1 MPSSSSRQL
10 SIALPGGVE
19 ADIERF
25 EAVERLSE
33 LFQIDVQVR
42 CVGPVDFFALLGQPV
57 EITIAADGEQ
67 GRIFHGLL
75 FEAEFIEDQRPVIA
89 ADVLG
94 TGVIYRLTLRPWTYY
109 LTRNLDY
116 VIFQDMTAL
125 DIIQQVFTSLN
136 FQDFDASGVQR
147 GKRVRSYCAQFR
159 ETAFDFVSRLM
170 EEEGIYYFF
179 THTEGKHTLT
189 MCDNPAAHSESAYGT
204 VPYVPLQ
211 GGNRAGQDYIWR
223 WTQRVVETGE
233 TKATLRNF
241 DFKRPTSVV
250 EVAHPFAKRG
260 TGPAGLMD
268 VYDYPAAFGVISDH
282 ADGTAGDPPDP
293 QAGEVLG
300 KVIVDA
306 RRRDNQ
312 LFLGEGD
319 TLALA
324 CGETFELQG
333 HSVSS
338 LNGKVMIVSLRHEV
352 VSETYRSG
360 GGGGGGGGATMPT
373 VFIEAVPSDVPWQAP
388 QRTPRPVA
396 RGPETAIV
404 TGPAGEEIYTD
415 EFGRVKV
422 HFHWDRLGPVSG
434 DSKTSCWL
442 RVASSLAGNN
452 FGELFLPRVGQE
464 VIVDFLDGDPDRPL
478 ITGRVYNGD
487 QRTSVGKLPD
497 NRTKS
502 GLRTQTAYGKSTSD
516 YDGAVGP
523 PSDEPGFNEILFEDR
538 SGKEL
543 FSVRAQRDMLEHVY
557 RDETRNTHRDQTEE
571 VGRHRKT
578 TIHTGNDTYT
588 LEKGDETHTVSQG
601 KRTTQVQQN
610 EALKVVQG
618 DMSTEVSQGN
628 QSTKVSMGNQTTDV
642 SMGNISVKADMG
654 KIEIEAMQSIELK
667 VGQSSIMIDQT
678 GVTVKGM
685 MISNQAQVQME
696 TKGMMS
702 QHTADVMM
710 TVKGAIVMIN

>member
-1 MPSSSSRQL
+1 MASSSNRQL
-10 SIALPGGVE
+10 SITLPGGID
-19 ADIERF
+19 ANIERF
-25 EAVERLSE
+25 DAVERLSE
-33 LFQIDVQVR
+33 LFHFDIQVR
-42 CVGPVDFFALLGQPV
+42 CSEPVDFMEQLGQAV
-57 EITIAADGEQ
+57 EITIASDGEA
-67 GRIFHGLL
+67 GRVFNGVL
-75 FEAEFIEDQRPVIA
+75 FEAEFVEDLRPTSGEV
-89 ADVLG
+89 VLG
-94 TGVIYRLTLRPWTYY
+94 SGLIYRLTLRPWTYY
-109 LTRNLDY
+109 LTRSLDY
-116 VIFQDMTAL
+116 VIFQDMSAL
-125 DIIQQVFTSLN
+125 DIIQHVFQSRGFN
-136 FQDFDASGVQR
+136 DFESNVSER

-159 ETAFDFVSRLM
+159 ESDFDFVSRLM

-179 THTEGKHTLT
+179 KHSEGKHSLV
-189 MCDNPAAHSESAYGT
+189 MCDGPSSHPDSPYDS
-204 VPYVPLQ
+204 VPYYPFQ
-211 GGNRAGQDYIWR
+211 GGNRSGEDYIWR
-223 WTQRVVETGE
+223 WTQKVSETGE
-233 TKATLRNF
+233 NKASLRNF
-241 DFKRPTSVV
+241 DFKKPDSLVQ
-250 EVAHPFAKRG
+250 AQFDYAIRG
-260 TGPAGLMD
+260 TGPAGKMD
-268 VYDYPAAFGVISDH
+268 VYDYPAAFGVISDKV
-282 ADGTAGDPPDP
+282 DGSAGDAPG
-293 QAGEVLG
+293 ANEGEDLAT
-300 KVIVDA
+300 VIVNA
-306 RRRDNQ
+306 RRREIQ

-324 CGETFELQG
+324 CGQTFTVEG
-333 HSVSS
+333 HTVPA
-338 LNGKVMIVSLRHEV
+338 LNGKVMIVGLRHDV
-352 VSETYRSG
+352 LSETYRSG
-360 GGGGGGGGATMPT
+360 GPGGASAPT
-373 VFIEAVPSDVPWQAP
+373 VLIEAIPADVPWQAP

-404 TGPAGEEIYTD
+404 TGPSGEEIYTD

-422 HFHWDRLGPVSG
+422 HFHWDRLGPVKD

-464 VIVDFLDGDPDRPL
+464 VIVDFLDGDTDRPL
-478 ITGRVYNGD
+478 ITGRVYNGA

-497 NRTKS
+497 NRTRS
-502 GLRTQTAYGKSTSD
+502 GVRTQTAYGKSTQE

-523 PSDEPGFNEILFEDR
+523 PTDEPGFNEILFEDR
-538 SGKEL
+538 SGNEL

-578 TIHTGNDTYT
+578 NIHTGNDTYT
-588 LEKGDETHTVSQG
+588 LEKGDETHTVSEG
-601 KRTTQVQQN
+601 KRTTQIQQN

-628 QSTKVSMGNQTTDV
+628 QSTKVSMGNQSTEV
-642 SMGNISVKADMG
+642 SMGNISVKVDMG
-654 KIEIEAMQSIELK
+654 KIEIEAMQSIQLK
-667 VGQSSIMIDQT
+667 VGQSTIMIDQT

>member
-1 MPSSSSRQL
+1 MPPANRQL
-10 SIALPGGVE
+10 SISLPGGVE
-19 ADIERF
+19 AEIERF
-25 EAVERLSE
+25 DAVERLSE
-33 LFQIDVQVR
+33 LFHVDVQVR
-42 CVGPVDFFALLGQPV
+42 CPEPVDFMAQLGQAV
-57 EITIAADGEQ
+57 EVTISNDGEH

-75 FEAEFIEDQRPVIA
+75 FEAEFIEDLRPTSGETA
-89 ADVLG
+89 LG
-94 TGVIYRLTLRPWTYY
+94 NGLIYRLTLRPWTYY

-116 VIFQDMTAL
+116 VIFQDMSAL
-125 DIIQQVFTSLN
+125 DIIQQVFRTAG
-136 FQDFDASGVQR
+136 FDDFESNVSQR

-159 ETAFDFVSRLM
+159 ETSFDFVSRLM
-170 EEEGIYYFF
+170 EEEGIYYYFK
-179 THTEGKHTLT
+179 HSEGRHALV
-189 MCDNPAAHSESAYGT
+189 MCDGPNSHPAAAYDSL
-204 VPYVPLQ
+204 PYYASN
-211 GGNRAGQDYIWR
+211 GGNRSADDYVWR
-223 WTQRVVETGE
+223 WTQRVSETGE
-233 TKATLRNF
+233 MKSTLRNF
-241 DFKRPTSVV
+241 DFKRPDALVDASNTY
-250 EVAHPFAKRG
+250 AKRG
-260 TGPAGLMD
+260 TGPDGRMD
-268 VYDYPAAFGVISDH
+268 VYDYPAAFGVVSDH
-282 ADGTAGDPPDP
+282 ADGSQGDPPAADE
-293 QAGEVLG
+293 GEGLAT
-300 KVIVDA
+300 VIVNA
-306 RRRDNQ
+306 RRRETQ
-312 LFLGEGD
+312 LFLGESD
-319 TLALA
+319 ALALA

-333 HSVSS
+333 HSVSD
-338 LNGKVMIVSLRHEV
+338 LNGKFMIVGLRHDV
-352 VSETYRSG
+352 ISETYRSG
-360 GGGGGGGGATMPT
+360 AAAGSSTSTA
-373 VFIEAVPSDVPWQAP
+373 VIEAVPAQVAWQAP

-404 TGPAGEEIYTD
+404 TGPSGEEIYTD

-422 HFHWDRLGPVSG
+422 HFHWDRLGPVKG

-478 ITGRVYNGD
+478 ITGRVYNGA

-497 NRTKS
+497 NRTRS
-502 GLRTQTAYGKSTSD
+502 GLRTQTAYGKSTQD

-523 PSDEPGFNEILFEDR
+523 PADEPGFNEILFEDR

-557 RDETRNTHRDQTEE
+557 RDETRNTHRDQVEE
-571 VGRHRKT
+571 IGRHRQT

-588 LEKGDETHTVSQG
+588 LEKGDESHTVSQG

-628 QSTKVSMGNQTTDV
+628 QSTKVSMGNQSTEV

-654 KIEIEAMQSIELK
+654 KIEIEAMQSITLK
-667 VGQSSIMIDQT
+667 VGQSTVVIDQT